1 MSQRFIIWVNLYE
14 DGDVR
19 SLSAMD
25 NETLESVMMGELST
39 VPDFV
44 VERIA
49 LIKLTD
55 VNKSEKGELIGR
67 KLSPNV
73 IIIYLTYDEYQ
84 QIKEECK

>member
-1 MSQRFIIWVNLYE
+1 MGNRFIIWVNLHE

-19 SLSAMD
+19 NLSAMD
-25 NETLESVMMGELST
+25 NDTLESVPIYELNQA
-39 VPDFV
+39 PEFI

-55 VNKSEKGELIGR
+55 VNKSEKGELVGR